1 MISEGGPCP
10 ARWTAEE
17 PLGPSVSP
25 DSTEVIESQSVRLLD
40 SVGSTAL
47 ASWSLQALAM
57 ATVSFTA
64 V

>member
-1 MISEGGPCP
+1 VISEGGPCP

-40 SVGSTAL
+40 SVGSTAVLGPTLL
-47 ASWSLQALAM
+47 AYSSG
-57 ATVSFTA
+57 T
-64 V
+64 